1 MTLTLTAKKNI
12 KKGLNEMEKILIIGP
27 SWVGDMVMSQSLYTT
42 LKQQHPQALI
52 DVIAPGWCKPIL
64 ERMPE
69 INQAIEMPFGH
80 GEFNFSGRRAIGKQL
95 RAERYDHAYVLPNSA
110 KSALIPW
117 FANIPKRT
125 GWKGEMRY
133 GLLNDLRPNKKSFQY
148 MVERYV
154 ALAHPRSEMVDS
166 SSLGG
171 LVTLPRPSLSINTQE
186 QNAALAKFKLEPTD
200 KVIGLCPGAEFG
212 PAKKWPE
219 THYAEVANQ
228 MAASGH
234 QVWLFGSQKDLETCN
249 NIKELVSKEQQDSIH
264 ILAGQTSL
272 IEAVD
277 LLAACQTV
285 VANDSGLMHV
295 AAAVGCNVV
304 AVYGST
310 SPKYTPPL
318 AEKVE
323 IVHTDIECRPCFKR
337 ECQFKHLKCLS
348 ELSPKQVLASIQKL
362 EAIAVSPC

>member
-1 MTLTLTAKKNI
+1 M
-12 KKGLNEMEKILIIGP
+12 KILIIGP
-27 SWVGDMVMSQSLYTT
+27 SWVGDMVMSQSLYIV
-42 LKQQHPQALI
+42 LKQLHPESQI

-69 INQAIEMPFGH
+69 VNRAIEMPLGH
-80 GEFNFSGRRAIGKQL
+80 GEFNLLGRREIGKSL
-95 RAERYDHAYVLPNSA
+95 REKQYDHAYILPKSA

-117 FANIPKRT
+117 FANIPLRT

-133 GLLNDLRPNKKSFQY
+133 GLLNDLRPNMKSFQY

-154 ALAHPRSEMVDS
+154 ALAHPREQMIDS

-171 LVTLPRPSLSINTQE
+171 LETLPRPKLSIHADAQQQT
-186 QNAALAKFKLEPTD
+186 LAKFSLTVQR

-219 THYAEVANQ
+219 NHYADVAHAMCQ
-228 MAASGH
+228 QGH
-234 QVWLFGSQKDLETCN
+234 QVWLFGSQKDLDTCN
-249 NIKELVSKEQQDSIH
+249 GIKQRVPSEYHAQIQV
-264 ILAGQTSL
+264 LAGQTSL

-277 LLAACQTV
+277 LLAACHTV
-285 VANDSGLMHV
+285 VSNDSGLMHV

-337 ECQFKHLKCLS
+337 ECQYQHLKCLS
-348 ELSPKQVLASIQKL
+348 ELTPKQVLDSIRKL
-362 EAIAVSPC
+362 DAIAVSAC

>member
-1 MTLTLTAKKNI
+1 MK
-12 KKGLNEMEKILIIGP
+12 KILIIGP
-27 SWVGDMVMSQSLYTT
+27 SWVGDMVMSQSLYIV
-42 LKQQHPQALI
+42 LKQLHPESQI

-69 INQAIEMPFGH
+69 IHQAIEMPIGH
-80 GEFNFSGRRAIGKQL
+80 GEFNLLGRREIGKSL
-95 RAERYDHAYVLPNSA
+95 REKQYDHAYILPKSA

-117 FANIPKRT
+117 FANIPLRT

-133 GLLNDLRPNKKSFQY
+133 GLLNDLRPNMKSFQF

-154 ALAHPRSEMVDS
+154 ALAYSQEEMIDS

-171 LVTLPRPSLSINTQE
+171 LEKLPRPSLFIDKKE
-186 QNAALAKFKLEPTD
+186 QAEAIAKFNLNQEAP
-200 KVIGLCPGAEFG
+200 VVGLCPGAEFG

-219 THYAEVANQ
+219 THYAEVASAMVNT
-228 MAASGH
+228 GK

-249 NIKELVSKEQQDSIH
+249 NIKQLVPQEHQHQIH
-264 ILAGQTSL
+264 VLAGQTSL

-323 IVHTDIECRPCFKR
+323 IVHTDIDCRPCFKR
-337 ECQFKHLKCLS
+337 ECPLGHLNCLNQ
-348 ELSPKQVLASIQKL
+348 LSPQKVISKIPDT
-362 EAIAVSPC
+362 E

>member
-1 MTLTLTAKKNI
+1 M
-12 KKGLNEMEKILIIGP
+12 KILIIGP

-42 LKQQHPQALI
+42 LKQQYPDAII
-52 DVIAPGWCKPIL
+52 DVIAPNWCKPIL
-64 ERMPE
+64 DRMPE
-69 INQAIEMPFGH
+69 INQAIDMPIGH
-80 GEFNFSGRRAIGKQL
+80 GEFNFLGRRALGKTL
-95 RAERYDHAYVLPNSA
+95 RATQYDQAFICPNSA

-125 GWKGEMRY
+125 GWKGEMRF

-154 ALAHPRSEMVDS
+154 ALAHPKESMLDS

-171 LVTLPRPSLSINTQE
+171 LENLPRPALTIDKKE
-186 QNAALAKFKLEPTD
+186 QLETARKFNLALD
-200 KVIGLCPGAEFG
+200 GGIIGLCPGAEFG

-219 THYAEVANQ
+219 AHYAEVATAMSKVNK
-228 MAASGH
+228 

-249 NIKELVSKEQQDSIH
+249 SIKNLVPEGLRQNIHV
-264 ILAGQTSL
+264 LAGQTSL

-277 LLAACQTV
+277 LLGACQTV

-295 AAAVGCNVV
+295 AAAVGCKVV

-318 AEKVE
+318 AKKVE
-323 IVHTDIECRPCFKR
+323 IVHTDIACRPCFKR
-337 ECQFKHLKCLS
+337 ECQFNHLKCLS
-348 ELSPKQVLASIQKL
+348 ELSPAQVLSSIQRL
-362 EAIAVSPC
+362 EAITVSSC